1 MAPGPHNGTV
11 PLNQEVLANP
21 RRWPLRVA
29 TTVIATA
36 IVMLVLAAAAGGAWL
51 LLRSAVH
58 GAIDSTD
65 RDRAVDVARQLVV
78 HGPQASLDLVSEP
91 LSGVDMVRIVTPSD
105 GVLAGQVTHGLEN
118 VPVLPPPA
126 AGEIVQRQL
135 DAPNG
140 ADLRITS
147 VGVDV
152 RGTTFAVDV
161 ASDSDRYDS
170 LLATGAFLFLAFV
183 PVAGLATAV
192 FVHHAMGRALRPV
205 EAIRSRVAEIS
216 TSGHGERVPVPEGE
230 DEIARLARTMNAM
243 LARLD
248 AARTAQVAFVGD
260 ASHELRSP
268 LSTLS
273 TMLELSSTSGT
284 PVDVETVDDL
294 LLPEVQRMRSMVEDL
309 LLLAKND
316 ERGMPLRL
324 DDVDLDDIVLS
335 EAARV
340 RGLGGAGTGGSGGVV
355 GSGTGSSGGS
365 GGSGGSGSAG
375 SLEVAVAVEPARLV
389 GDPDALLRV
398 VRNLV
403 DNARRHAR
411 DRVSLELSVDRTNP
425 SAPRAVI
432 VVDDD
437 GEGVP
442 PAQRATVFDRFA
454 RLDADRARGKGGS
467 GLGLAIVAEI
477 TRSHGGSVRTEDA
490 PGGGARFVVELPVE
504 SLSDDF
510 DDDPGTDPIDPTD
523 PAA

>member
-1 MAPGPHNGTV
+1 MSHARPPRASGGARPARSVAPGPHNGTV

-65 RDRAVDVARQLVV
+65 RGRAVDVAGQLAV

-91 LSGVDMVRIVTPSD
+91 LSDVDLVRIVTPSD
-105 GVLAGQVTHGLEN
+105 GILAGQVTHGLQN
-118 VPVLPPPA
+118 VPLLPPPA
-126 AGEIVQRQL
+126 AGEILQRQL
-135 DAPNG
+135 EAPNG

-161 ASDSDRYDS
+161 ATDSDRYDA

-205 EAIRSRVAEIS
+205 ESIRARVAEIS

-340 RGLGGAGTGGSGGVV
+340 RGLGGVGAGGSGAG
-355 GSGTGSSGGS
+355 GQGDSSAGGS
-365 GGSGGSGSAG
+365 G
-375 SLEVAVAVEPARLV
+375 SLEVAVSVEPARLI

-411 DRVSLELSVDRTNP
+411 DRVSLELTVDRTDP

-442 PAQRATVFDRFA
+442 LAQRATVFDRFA
-454 RLDADRARGKGGS
+454 RLDADRTRGKGGS

-504 SLSDDF
+504 ELSDDF
-510 DDDPGTDPIDPTD
+510 GDDPDTDV
-523 PAA
+523 

>member
-1 MAPGPHNGTV
+1 M
-11 PLNQEVLANP
+11 PLNREALTTP
-21 RRWPLRVA
+21 RRWPIRVA

-36 IVMLVLAAAAGGAWL
+36 IVILVLAAAAGGAWL

-65 RDRAVDVARQLVV
+65 RARAVDVAGGLAAR
-78 HGPQASLDLVSEP
+78 GPQASLELVSEP
-91 LSGVDMVRIVTPSD
+91 LSGVDLVRVVAPD
-105 GVLAGQVTHGLEN
+105 GSILAGQGTRGLED
-118 VPVLPPPA
+118 VPALPAPA
-126 AGEIVQRQL
+126 PGQILQRTLQTP
-135 DAPNG
+135 DG
-140 ADLRITS
+140 ADLRMAS
-147 VGVDV
+147 VGVEV
-152 RGTTFAVDV
+152 RGVTLAVDV
-161 ASDSDRYDS
+161 ATDTDRYDAV
-170 LLATGAFLFLAFV
+170 LAAGAVLFLSFV

-192 FVHHAMGRALRPV
+192 FVYYAMGRVLRPV
-205 EAIRSRVAEIS
+205 ESIRSRVAEIS
-216 TSGHGERVPVPEGE
+216 ASGHGERVPVPEAE

-284 PVDVETVDDL
+284 PVDVETVDEL
-294 LLPEVQRMRSMVEDL
+294 LLPEVQRMRTMVEDL

-316 ERGMPLRL
+316 ERGRPLRR

-335 EAARV
+335 EAARL
-340 RGLGGAGTGGSGGVV
+340 RGLVGGGAGGLDGGG
-355 GSGTGSSGGS
+355 
-365 GGSGGSGSAG
+365 
-375 SLEVAVAVEPARLV
+375 LEVEASVEPARLV
-389 GDPDALLRV
+389 GDPEALQRV

-411 DRVSLELSVDRTNP
+411 HRVSVRLTVDRTDP
-425 SAPRAVI
+425 AVPRAVI
-432 VVDDD
+432 RVDDD

-442 PAQRATVFDRFA
+442 VDQRESVFDRFA
-454 RLDADRARGKGGS
+454 RLDADRARGTGGS

-477 TRSHGGSVRTEDA
+477 TRSHGGAVRVEDA

-504 SLSDDF
+504 SLAEDVDDHPA
-510 DDDPGTDPIDPTD
+510 DPDRPG
-523 PAA
+523 

>member
-1 MAPGPHNGTV
+1 M
-11 PLNQEVLANP
+11 PLNREVLIHP

-29 TTVIATA
+29 TTVVATA
-36 IVMLVLAAAAGGAWL
+36 IVMLVLAVAAGGAWL

-58 GAIDSTD
+58 GAIDSAD
-65 RDRAVDVARQLVV
+65 RDRAVDLAEQLVV
-78 HGPQASLDLVSEP
+78 RGPQAALDLVSEP
-91 LSGVDMVRIVTPSD
+91 LSDVDMVRIITPSREI
-105 GVLAGQVTHGLEN
+105 LAGQVTHGLEN
-118 VPVLPPPA
+118 VPVLPSPA
-126 AGEIVQRQL
+126 AGEILQRQL
-135 DAPNG
+135 KSPGG
-140 ADLRITS
+140 ADLRVTS
-147 VGVDV
+147 VGVSV

-161 ASDSDRYDS
+161 ATDSDRYDS
-170 LLATGAFLFLAFV
+170 LLATGAFLFLSFV

-192 FVHHAMGRALRPV
+192 FVQNAMGRALRPV
-205 EAIRSRVAEIS
+205 EAIRSRVAEI
-216 TSGHGERVPVPEGE
+216 TASGHGERVPVPDGE

-248 AARTAQVAFVGD
+248 ATRTAQVAFVGD

-273 TMLELSSTSGT
+273 TILELSSTSGT

-316 ERGMPLRL
+316 ERGKPLRL

-340 RGLGGAGTGGSGGVV
+340 RGLGAVGAG
-355 GSGTGSSGGS
+355 
-365 GGSGGSGSAG
+365 GSAG
-375 SLEVAVAVEPARLV
+375 SGAGGSTGVGSSGSANAGRLEVTVSVEPARLV

-411 DRVSLELSVDRTNP
+411 GRVSLGLTVDRSDP

-442 PAQRATVFDRFA
+442 PAQRSSVFDRFA

-477 TRSHGGSVRTEDA
+477 TRSHGGSVWTEDA

-504 SLSDDF
+504 ALSDDF
-510 DDDPGTDPIDPTD
+510 DD
-523 PAA
+523 

>member
-1 MAPGPHNGTV
+1 MEGV
-11 PLNQEVLANP
+11 PLNLKVLTYP

-29 TTVIATA
+29 TTVVATA
-36 IVMLVLAAAAGGAWL
+36 IVMLVLAVAAGGAWL

-58 GAIDSTD
+58 GAIDSAD
-65 RDRAVDVARQLVV
+65 RDRAVDLAEQLVV
-78 HGPQASLDLVSEP
+78 RGPQASLELVSEP
-91 LSGVDMVRIVTPSD
+91 LSDVDMVRIITPARD
-105 GVLAGQVTHGLEN
+105 ILAGQVTRGLEN
-118 VPVLPPPA
+118 VPVLSSPA
-126 AGEIVQRQL
+126 AGEILQRQL
-135 DAPNG
+135 EAPNG

-147 VGVDV
+147 VGVGV
-152 RGTTFAVDV
+152 GRATFAVDV
-161 ASDSDRYDS
+161 ATDSDRYGS
-170 LLATGAFLFLAFV
+170 LLATGAFLFLSFV

-192 FVHHAMGRALRPV
+192 FVQNAMGRALRPV
-205 EAIRSRVAEIS
+205 EAIRSRVAEI
-216 TSGHGERVPVPEGE
+216 TASGHGERVPVPDGE
-230 DEIARLARTMNAM
+230 DEIARLARTMNKM

-248 AARTAQVAFVGD
+248 ATRTAQVAFVGD

-273 TMLELSSTSGT
+273 TILELSSTSGT

-309 LLLAKND
+309 LLLAKNE
-316 ERGMPLRL
+316 ERGTPLRL

-340 RGLGGAGTGGSGGVV
+340 RGLGAMAAGGSTDASGAG
-355 GSGTGSSGGS
+355 
-365 GGSGGSGSAG
+365 GSAG
-375 SLEVAVAVEPARLV
+375 AGGGGQAGAGRLDVVVSVEPARLV

-403 DNARRHAR
+403 DNASRHAHS
-411 DRVSLELSVDRTNP
+411 RVSLGLTVDRSDP

-442 PAQRATVFDRFA
+442 PAQRSSVFDRFA

-477 TRSHGGSVRTEDA
+477 TRSHGGSVWTEDA

-504 SLSDDF
+504 ALSDDF
-510 DDDPGTDPIDPTD
+510 DD
-523 PAA
+523 